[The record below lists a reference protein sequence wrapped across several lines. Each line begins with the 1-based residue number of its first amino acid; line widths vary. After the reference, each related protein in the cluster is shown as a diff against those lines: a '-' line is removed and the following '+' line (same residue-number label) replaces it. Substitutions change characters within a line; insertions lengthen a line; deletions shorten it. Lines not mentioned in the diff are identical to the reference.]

1 MRTLRLVIAAA
12 AVAAVAALG
21 ATAAQ
26 AEAAPSRDIVIQLDG
41 WQW

>member
-1 MRTLRLVIAAA
+1 MRTLRIVVSAVVLA
-12 AVAAVAALG
+12 AVASLG

-26 AEAAPSRDIVIQLDG
+26 AEAAPTRPVIQLDG